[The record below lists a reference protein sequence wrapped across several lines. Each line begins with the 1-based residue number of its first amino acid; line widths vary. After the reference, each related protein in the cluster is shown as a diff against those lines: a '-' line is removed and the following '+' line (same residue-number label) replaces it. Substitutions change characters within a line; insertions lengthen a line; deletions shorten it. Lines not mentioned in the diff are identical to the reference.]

1 MSYIK
6 KNIKWACAFSF
17 TSFISMCAVAHAETA
32 SWEKV
37 CNNSSSNKV
46 CNTVRDVVT
55 PYGQP
60 LAIFNVIQK
69 DKQKILQITVP
80 TARHIPEGISFQI
93 GKGDVKKLDYSYC
106 LPSNCVAQGDI
117 DDNIIKAL
125 KTNDKIKI
133 ISINFQGQSNPVEV
147 SLHGFKK
154 AYDSGGI
161 TEKEFMKR
169 RSKLA
174 DDIASKEEKTS
185 EKLIEAQQKLKH

>member
-6 KNIKWACAFSF
+6 KNIKLGCAFSIS
-17 TSFISMCAVAHAETA
+17 SFISMCAVAHAQGTN
-32 SWEKV
+32 WEKV
-37 CNNSSSNKV
+37 CNNSSSSKV
-46 CNTVRDVVT
+46 CNIVKDVVT

-69 DKQKILQITVP
+69 DKQKILQVTVP

-117 DDNIIKAL
+117 DDNIIKTL
-125 KTNDKIKI
+125 KTNDKVKI

-147 SLHGFKK
+147 PLKGFKK
-154 AYDSGGI
+154 AYDSSGI
-161 TEKEFMKR
+161 TEKEFMQR
-169 RSKLA
+169 RNKIA
-174 DDIASKEEKTS
+174 DAIASKEEKTS